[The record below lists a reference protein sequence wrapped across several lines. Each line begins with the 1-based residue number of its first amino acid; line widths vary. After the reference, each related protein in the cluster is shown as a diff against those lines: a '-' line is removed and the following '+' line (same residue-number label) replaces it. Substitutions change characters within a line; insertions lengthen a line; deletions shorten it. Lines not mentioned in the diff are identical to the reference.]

1 MGRRNQSPERGRAEK
16 EVLHGTVRACGGE
29 KFETIP
35 PRSEAVPATDS
46 ISVERKFTEVRVF
59 ARPLAE
65 LVAPPTVRHHAET
78 SSTMIAN
85 LGLSHHTLA
94 QLKRVSSRVQAAEQ
108 KRAMESFIMMPSHDA
123 GEP

>member
-1 MGRRNQSPERGRAEK
+1 
-16 EVLHGTVRACGGE
+16 
-29 KFETIP
+29 
-35 PRSEAVPATDS
+35 
-46 ISVERKFTEVRVF
+46 
-59 ARPLAE
+59 
-65 LVAPPTVRHHAET
+65 
-78 SSTMIAN
+78 MIAN